1 MVASSSREAILLSD
15 YNYYRNHTA
24 RRQQCRTYMRD
35 VGMKKAGPWLGK
47 MLSWCDSKGIDARR
61 WLYYRFSTRHW
72 YFAPPLNQLK
82 PSKRNERKALDGF
95 YNLNAAPAYSHR
107 ISNEIRYDRDSTG
120 VLWDVNRDICHMAEA
135 IKRRYAQNEAK
146 GKGPGIARCMAEM
159 REKTFGY
166 HPKSRVCQVCP
177 AAAICEQRTRALA
190 PSFDIVAL
198 RRGDVDLQSCY
209 VSAARYGG

>member
-1 MVASSSREAILLSD
+1 MGASLSREAILLSD

-35 VGMKKAGPWLGK
+35 VGMKKAGPWLEK
-47 MLSWCDSKGIDARR
+47 MASWCDSKGIDARR

-95 YNLNAAPAYSHR
+95 YSLSAAPAYSHR
-107 ISNEIRYDRDSTG
+107 ISNEIRYNRDATG
-120 VLWDVNRDICHMAEA
+120 VVWDVNRDISHMAEA
-135 IKRRYAQNEAK
+135 IKRRYVLNHQTE
-146 GKGPGIARCMAEM
+146 RCMSEM
-159 REKTFGY
+159 LERTFGY
-166 HPKSRVCQVCP
+166 HPKSRICRMCP
-177 AAAICEQRTRALA
+177 AAAVCEQRIRAQA

-209 VSAARYGG
+209 VSAERYGG